1 MIIKEYDETQFDE
14 YVSSYTTEVPDF
26 IDDIIALED
35 FINCIQNYVEG
46 EFLSIYITDTQ
57 YDEATGKLTFVFE
70 NDNNMPITNLESI
83 YDSFDAA
90 IEYAAED
97 FLM

>member
-1 MIIKEYDETQFDE
+1 MIIKEFDETQFDE

-26 IDDIIALED
+26 IDDSIAVEE
-35 FINCIQNYVEG
+35 FINYIKNYVER
-46 EFLSIYITDTQ
+46 EFSSIYITDTQ

-90 IEYAAED
+90 IEYASED